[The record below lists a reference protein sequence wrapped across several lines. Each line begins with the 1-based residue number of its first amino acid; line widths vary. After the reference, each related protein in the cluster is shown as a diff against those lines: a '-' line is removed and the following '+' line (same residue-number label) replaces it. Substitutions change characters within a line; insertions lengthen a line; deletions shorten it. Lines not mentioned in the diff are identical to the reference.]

1 MLQVYC
7 LVLVGLSLP
16 APGHSFG
23 ILSEAINAFSCGCG
37 CRFYDVGTCE
47 TRSKLECQVRRGS
60 QMLNRMF
67 WRKTKCRIVE
77 KEISV
82 LIMEKYFN
90 ICETF
95 GYLNWKI
102 LHLFH
107 SFLLHFPCWQ
117 LMFAL
122 LTMFLFQITTTQK
135 CGTVYDTK
143 CTSIPSESCST
154 IYKNKEHSANEI
166 RAFFSVCYLFN
177 SNQLLQISLLSFW
190 TDLIWTPMFSANL
203 IKSAPQT
210 TSRSAPRYVE
220 HRTSCLYHLE
230 CRQIKLRITTLEPGD
245 LDICTSA

>member
-1 MLQVYC
+1 MYPHVLQVYC

-82 LIMEKYFN
+82 LIMPCRILEVFHHLRHLWIFALN
-90 ICETF
+90 NFTF
-95 GYLNWKI
+95 I
-102 LHLFH
+102 QFIFADCCCPH
-107 SFLLHFPCWQ
+107 CWQ
-117 LMFAL
+117 CS
-122 LTMFLFQITTTQK
+122 MFLFQITTTQK

-166 RAFFSVCYLFN
+166 RAIFSIISSIQTNYYRFLF
-177 SNQLLQISLLSFW
+177 
-190 TDLIWTPMFSANL
+190 
-203 IKSAPQT
+203 
-210 TSRSAPRYVE
+210 
-220 HRTSCLYHLE
+220 
-230 CRQIKLRITTLEPGD
+230 
-245 LDICTSA
+245 